1 MGDKTTVELL
11 ADPGGSI
18 EATAGAQAPAVELTG
33 ITKAFPGVVA
43 NKDITLALYKGE
55 VHCLLGENGAGK
67 STLMNILSGMYQ
79 PDEGTIKVG
88 GKTVKISTPKVAI
101 DLGIGMVYQHSTMI
115 PVFTVLENLM
125 LGATGEV
132 RLDRKAAEA
141 ALGDL
146 AGKLGVDIQPG
157 AVTGKLAL
165 GQQQQVEIIK
175 ALWSGSNILI
185 LDEPTSMLTPQGIA
199 DLEKVVMQLKQHGL
213 AIVFITHKLHEAVQI
228 GDRVSVLKQGR
239 VVGRLGP
246 EDLRSKSEDELQA
259 AIVGMMFGEE
269 ARALSEVAEVKQL
282 SRLQRAKR
290 DLPSSLVLE
299 LNDVGVRAGRGEVDV
314 QGVTLQVRKGEILG
328 IAGVDG
334 NGQRELAEAM
344 AGQRKLNRGEI
355 VLAGRSVGQSSVA
368 ERHKMGLR
376 FVTDDRLGEGM
387 VASLPVSLNLLLKRI
402 GERPFWKRGRVQD
415 SLICE
420 SAECLVRDFDIRT
433 PTIETHCGALSGG
446 NLQKMVLARELS
458 FDPRIVIY
466 NKPTYGL
473 DVKTTHA
480 IRQRIRELSERDGV
494 SAVLISTDLEELL
507 DLCDRIG
514 VMFRGRLTGVV
525 ENHGAG
531 VETRVGALMLGG
543 KGDSD

>member
-1 MGDKTTVELL
+1 MTSNATLNPPSP
-11 ADPGGSI
+11 ADGSLD
-18 EATAGAQAPAVELTG
+18 ATAGASAPAVELLG

-43 NKDITLALYKGE
+43 NKDITLDLYKGE

-88 GKTVKISTPKVAI
+88 GKTVAIDTPKTAI

-125 LGATGEV
+125 LGATEKV
-132 RLDRKAAEA
+132 RLDRKGAEA

-146 AGKLGVDIQPG
+146 AGRLGVEVEPSAI
-157 AVTGKLAL
+157 TGKLAL

-175 ALWSGSNILI
+175 ALWSGSSVLI

-199 DLEKVVMQLKQHGL
+199 DLQQVLIQLKQQGL
-213 AIVFITHKLHEAVQI
+213 AMVFITHKLHEAIEI

-239 VVGRLGP
+239 VVGRLEP
-246 EDLRSKSEDELQA
+246 EDLRSKSADELQTT
-259 AIVGMMFGEE
+259 IVAMMFGEE
-269 ARALSEVAEVKQL
+269 ARALSEVAEIKQL
-282 SRLQRAKR
+282 SRLQREKR
-290 DLPSSLVLE
+290 DLPSTVVLE
-299 LNDVGVRAGRGEVDV
+299 LNDVSVKAGRGEVDV
-314 QGVTLQVRKGEILG
+314 HEVSLEVRQGEILG

-334 NGQRELAEAM
+334 NGQRELAEAV
-344 AGQRKLNRGEI
+344 AGQRKLSQGDI
-355 VLAGRSVGQSSVA
+355 VLTGQSVSRASVA
-368 ERHKMGLR
+368 ERQKLGLR

-387 VASLPVSLNLLLKRI
+387 VGALPVSLNLFLKRI
-402 GERPFWKRGRVQD
+402 GERPFWKRGRIQD
-415 SLICE
+415 DLICE
-420 SAECLVRDFDIRT
+420 SAESLVRDFDIRT
-433 PTIETHCGALSGG
+433 PTVETHCGALSGG
-446 NLQKMVLARELS
+446 NIQKMVLARELS
-458 FDPRIVIY
+458 FDPKVVIY

-473 DVKTTHA
+473 DVKTTRA
-480 IRQRIRELSERDGV
+480 IRERIRELSEKEGV

-531 VETRVGALMLGG
+531 VEAQVGKLMLGG
-543 KGDSD
+543 KGDSH